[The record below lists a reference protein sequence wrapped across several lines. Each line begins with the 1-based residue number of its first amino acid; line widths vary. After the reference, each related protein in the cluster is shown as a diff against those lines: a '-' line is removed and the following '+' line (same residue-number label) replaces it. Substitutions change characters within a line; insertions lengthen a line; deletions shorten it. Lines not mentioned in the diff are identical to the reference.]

1 MQAGAHA
8 RVAATATPCSR
19 NGKNALINNI
29 IHKNRKNV
37 KKNLHGYV
45 FFTTFAAKLQNVV
58 TCGTISLPEHVHSCG
73 NTTRCQ

>member
-37 KKNLHGYV
+37 KKICTV
-45 FFTTFAAKLQNVV
+45 TFFLLPLQQNYKM
-58 TCGTISLPEHVHSCG
+58 
-73 NTTRCQ
+73 